1 MTSRKDVLEALKVLG
16 PPAPTD
22 IKAHDRDS
30 VEVRVPKRL
39 CFTVVVLGASG
50 DLAKKKTFPALFLL
64 FSRGFL
70 PDNLSI
76 IGYARSKLSKH
87 DLQEKVRPNLKGEP
101 SIIDEFLEK
110 LDYEAGQYD
119 KPDGYQQLHKTICD
133 RESKH
138 GKDPKG
144 RLFYL
149 ALPPSVYPEV
159 TQGIKENCTEVDV
172 GEGGFLRVIVEKPFG
187 KDLDSSEELA
197 AKLNSLFPEDQLYR
211 IDHYLGKELM
221 QNMLVMRFANRFL
234 GPMWNNVHI
243 SNIQICFKEPFGTEG
258 RGGYFDEYGI
268 IRDVMQNHML
278 QILALIAMEKPVSG
292 NADDIRDEKTKV
304 IRCIKPVKV
313 EDVVLAQYAA
323 ANGKPGYH
331 DDETVPKDSKAPTFA
346 TTVLHVHNERWD
358 GVPFILKAGK
368 ALNERKVEIRIQFR
382 PPAAEL
388 TSDLNPLRNE
398 LVIRLQPD
406 EAIYLKMVVKK
417 PGQDNIPV
425 MSEMDL
431 TYAERYSD
439 AYIPEAYE
447 RLILDAIRGDQQHFV
462 RRDEL
467 RAAWAVY
474 TPLLHAI
481 DAGKVELLSYP
492 YGTRGPPQSDVLVSK
507 NGFVKNA
514 EYKWH
519 NESNRRSID
528 FTRRS
533 IDSPRPPRL

>member
-1 MTSRKDVLEALKVLG
+1 MTTKDDRLEALRVL
-16 PPAPTD
+16 APTVGSSE
-22 IKAHDRDS
+22 ASASDRDN
-30 VEVRVPKRL
+30 VECKVPHQL

-50 DLAKKKTFPALFLL
+50 DLAKKKTFPALFKLY
-64 FSRGFL
+64 SRGFL
-70 PDNLSI
+70 PANLSI
-76 IGYARSKLSKH
+76 LGYARSKLSKQ
-87 DLQEKVRPNLKGEP
+87 DLQDKVKPNLKGD
-101 SIIDEFLEK
+101 SDLIDEFLDV
-110 LDYEAGQYD
+110 LDYEAGPYD
-119 KPDGYQQLHKTICD
+119 KPDGYKKAHEKMCE
-133 RESKH
+133 RENKH
-138 GKDPKG
+138 NENPKG

-159 TQGIKENCTEVDV
+159 TQGIKENCCDVEV
-172 GEGGFLRVIVEKPFG
+172 GKGGFVRVIVEKPFG
-187 KDLDSSEELA
+187 KDLESSEELA
-197 AKLNSLFPEDQLYR
+197 QKLNSLFPEDQIYR
-211 IDHYLGKELM
+211 IDHYLGKEMM

-234 GPMWNNVHI
+234 GPMWNAVHI
-243 SNIQICFKEPFGTEG
+243 SNVQICFKEPFGTEG

-292 NADDIRDEKTKV
+292 NADDIRDEKVKV
-304 IRCIKPVKV
+304 IRSIAPVKV

-323 ANGKPGYH
+323 AGDKPGYH
-331 DDETVPKDSKAPTFA
+331 DDDTVPKDSKAPTFA
-346 TTVLHVHNERWD
+346 TTVLRIHNERWD

-388 TSDLNPLRNE
+388 NQSLDPLRNE

-406 EAIYLKMVVKK
+406 EAIYLKIVVKK
-417 PGQDNIPV
+417 PGQDNTPI

-431 TYAERYSD
+431 TYKERYTE

-507 NGFVKNA
+507 SGFVKNA
-514 EYKWH
+514 EYKWKPM
-519 NESNRRSID
+519 SNRRS
-528 FTRRS
+528 FEG
-533 IDSPRPPRL
+533 PRL

>member
-1 MTSRKDVLEALKVLG
+1 MTSKQDEREALKVLG
-16 PPAPTD
+16 PPLPSDLTAS
-22 IKAHDRDS
+22 DRDN
-30 VEVRVPKRL
+30 VQCKVPKKL

-64 FSRGFL
+64 YSRGCL
-70 PDNLSI
+70 PENFSI
-76 IGYARSKLSKH
+76 LGYARSKLSKK
-87 DLQEKVRPNLKGEP
+87 DLQEKVKPNLKGDK
-101 SIIDEFLEK
+101 SKIDEFLDK
-110 LDYEAGQYD
+110 LDYEAGAYD
-119 KPDGYQQLHKTICD
+119 KPEGFQKAHKTISE

-138 GKDPKG
+138 SSDPKG

-159 TQGIKENCTEVDV
+159 TQGIKENCTDVDV
-172 GEGGFLRVIVEKPFG
+172 GDGGFLRVIVEKPFG
-187 KDLDSSEELA
+187 KDLESSEDLA
-197 AKLNSLFPEDQLYR
+197 AKLNSLFPEDQIYR
-211 IDHYLGKELM
+211 IDHYLGKEMM

-234 GPMWNNVHI
+234 GPMWNAVHI
-243 SNIQICFKEPFGTEG
+243 SNVQICFKEPFGTEG

-278 QILALIAMEKPVSG
+278 QILALLAMEKPVSG

-304 IRCIKPVKV
+304 IRCIKPVRV

-346 TTVLHVHNERWD
+346 TTVLRVHNERWD

-406 EAIYLKMVVKK
+406 EAVYMKMVVKK
-417 PGQDNIPV
+417 PGQDNTPI

-431 TYAERYSD
+431 TYKERYTD
-439 AYIPEAYE
+439 TYIPEAYE

-481 DAGKVELLSYP
+481 DAGKVNLLSYP

-507 NGFVKNA
+507 SGFVKNS
-514 EYKWH
+514 EYIWTPSSQRKSM
-519 NESNRRSID
+519 ESV
-528 FTRRS
+528 
-533 IDSPRPPRL
+533 RPSL